1 MAGRSPWRVLT
12 PMSALALVL
21 ALAALTVA
29 IVASAFA
36 QAPPSPPHKFWGSAD
51 AGSGATLDGAPA
63 PDGSVVTARSADG
76 VGVAQ
81 ATISV
86 GSWSLDVHPDDAD
99 SVVFTINGSL
109 PSAAFEV
116 QSGLSTPVGLNLTS
130 PPAEDAP
137 TDAAAD
143 ATVDESAAD
152 DTATD
157 AVDDEE
163 PAAAPDSPRLPEAG
177 SGGLLD
183 RAGARSVP
191 VLIFA
196 ISMLVGVGGVM
207 AVRRLRA

>member
-51 AGSGATLDGAPA
+51 VGSGAALNGAPA
-63 PDGSVVTARSADG
+63 PDGTVVTAWNADG
-76 VGVAQ
+76 AAVAQ
-81 ATISV
+81 ATISL
-86 GSWSLDVHPDDAD
+86 GSWSLDVRPDVAD

-116 QSGLSTPVGLNLTS
+116 QSAGSTQVALDLDS
-130 PPAEDAP
+130 PPAEEAP
-137 TDAAAD
+137 IDTAD
-143 ATVDESAAD
+143 ATPDESAAD
-152 DTATD
+152 DAAPD

-196 ISMLVGVGGVM
+196 ISLLVGIGGVI

>member
-51 AGSGATLDGAPA
+51 VGSGAVLDGAPA

-76 VGVAQ
+76 VAVAQ
-81 ATISV
+81 ATISQ
-86 GSWSLDVHPDDAD
+86 GSWSLDVRPDDAD
-99 SVVFTINGSL
+99 TVVFTINGSL
-109 PSAAFEV
+109 PSAAVEV
-116 QSGLSTPVGLNLTS
+116 QSAGSTQVALNLDS
-130 PPAEDAP
+130 PPAEEAP
-137 TDAAAD
+137 ITTAD
-143 ATVDESAAD
+143 ATPDESAAD
-152 DTATD
+152 DAAPD
-157 AVDDEE
+157 AVDDEA

-196 ISMLVGVGGVM
+196 ISLLVGIGGVM